1 MVPSELIEL
10 GQQALAAASTSVAR
24 GAPLVQCQLLAS
36 EFYEALKDELRE
48 TSPTDVA
55 KRDTLLAA
63 FIQCFRIATES
74 ISPDRMLDELRN
86 AIAILQSDRT
96 VSPPTAHRPV
106 LRVIA
111 GGLSR

>member
-10 GQQALAAASTSVAR
+10 GQQALAAALTSVAR

-96 VSPPTAHRPV
+96 VSPPTAH
-106 LRVIA
+106 LRLRA
-111 GGLSR
+111 ASACGLSR